1 MHFGYYLGKVCF
13 LLFLFIGSANAAS
26 ICVYDP
32 SGKSGDY
39 YRILNDYVLEAS
51 AWGVTVESKPF
62 TDELNAVQAYE
73 AKQCDG
79 VLATGVRLQR
89 FNNFPTT
96 IEAIGALTNYT
107 LLEDM
112 LRTLSTSKGAAKM
125 LKVGEHETIGIIPVG
140 AAYLFLHD
148 RSIDTVGELAGKK
161 IATLTYDKPS
171 MVMVDKV
178 GAVPVSADL
187 SSIGPKFNNKNVDA
201 CYISAPAYAPFELET
216 GLGANGGIIK
226 LPLAQATLQLLLR
239 TDGLPTDFG
248 AKSRA
253 FFFSK
258 FTDALDVVKKAE
270 KSIPN
275 KYWIELPA
283 DSLPDYDELFQKT
296 RVELKGSAYNSAML
310 SVMKKLRCAKDST
323 RFECAENKE

>member
-1 MHFGYYLGKVCF
+1 MHLFVNIGKTF
-13 LLFLFIGSANAAS
+13 LLLVLFIGSANAAS

-39 YRILNDYVLEAS
+39 FRILNDYVLEAS
-51 AWGVTVESKPF
+51 GWGVDIELQAY

-96 IEAIGALTNYT
+96 IEAIGALGTYS

-112 LRTLSTSKGAAKM
+112 LKTLSTSAGAAKM
-125 LKVGEHETIGIIPVG
+125 LKVGDHETVGIVPVG
-140 AAYLFLHD
+140 AAYLFLRD
-148 RSIDTVGELAGKK
+148 RSIDTVAELAGKK

-171 MVMVDKV
+171 MTMVDRV
-178 GAVPVSADL
+178 GAVPVAADL
-187 SSIGPKFNNKNVDA
+187 SSIGPKFNNKTVDA
-201 CYISAPAYAPFELET
+201 CYISAPAYAPFELER
-216 GLGANGGIIK
+216 GLGSNGGIIK
-226 LPLAQATLQLLLR
+226 LPLAQATLQLLVR
-239 TDGLPTDFG
+239 TDGLPADFG
-248 AKSRA
+248 AKSRV

-258 FTDALDVVKKAE
+258 FNDALQVVKKAE
-270 KSIPN
+270 SNIPS
-275 KYWIELPA
+275 KYWIELPEE
-283 DSLPDYDELFQKT
+283 SLPDYDELFQST
-296 RVELKGSAYNSAML
+296 RVQLKGNAYHTAML
-310 SVMKKLRCAKDST
+310 SVMKQLRCAKDSS